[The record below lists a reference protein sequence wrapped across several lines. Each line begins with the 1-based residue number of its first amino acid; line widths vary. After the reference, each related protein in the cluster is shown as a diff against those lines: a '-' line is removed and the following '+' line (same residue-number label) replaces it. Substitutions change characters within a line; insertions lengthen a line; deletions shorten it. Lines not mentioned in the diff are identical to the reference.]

1 MDMSRPPP
9 EVQAV
14 VEVIVAVRRGQL
26 EGMTSLVVGTVAL
39 ADATAEQG
47 AGGAIS
53 APGGDAGA
61 TVTSLPDAEGAVT

>member
-14 VEVIVAVRRGQL
+14 AVVIVAVRRGQL

-47 AGGAIS
+47 AGGATS

-61 TVTSLPDAEGAVT
+61 TVTSLSDAEGAKT